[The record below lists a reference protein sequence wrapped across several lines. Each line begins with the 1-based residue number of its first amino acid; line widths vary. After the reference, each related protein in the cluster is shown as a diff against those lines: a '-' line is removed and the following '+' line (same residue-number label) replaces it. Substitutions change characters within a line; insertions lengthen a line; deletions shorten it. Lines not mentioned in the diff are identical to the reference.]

1 MRVGFGYDIHRL
13 VRGRMLVLGGVEI
26 PSEAGEEGF
35 SDGDALIHAVIDS
48 LLGPCGLGDIG
59 ENFPPGDERYRNAD
73 SRTLL
78 RQVRAMI
85 GDAGFRI
92 GNLDCV
98 VVLEKPRILP
108 FVPRV
113 RQAIADDLGI
123 SADRVNVRG
132 KTKEGVDATGEG
144 RAVEAYAVALL
155 TEGTA

>member
-1 MRVGFGYDIHRL
+1 MKVGFGYDIHRL
-13 VRGRMLVLGGVEI
+13 ARGRRLILGGVEI
-26 PSEAGEEGF
+26 PSDRGEEGF

-59 ENFPPGDERYRNAD
+59 GNFPPGDERYRDAD

-78 RQVRAMI
+78 RKVREMI
-85 GDAGFRI
+85 GEAGFRI

-98 VVLEKPRILP
+98 VILEKPRILP

-113 RQAIADDLGI
+113 RQTLADDLGI
-123 SADRVNVRG
+123 AADSVNVRG

>member
-1 MRVGFGYDIHRL
+1 MKVGFGYDIHRL
-13 VRGRMLVLGGVEI
+13 VRGRRLVLGGVEI
-26 PSEAGEEGF
+26 PSDTGEEGF

-59 ENFPPGDERYRNAD
+59 ENFPPGDERYRDVD

-78 RQVRAMI
+78 RKVRGMI
-85 GDAGFRI
+85 NDAGFRV

-98 VVLEKPRILP
+98 VELEKPKILP

-113 RQAIADDLGI
+113 RQTLADDLGI
-123 SADRVNVRG
+123 STDRVNIRG
-132 KTKEGVDATGEG
+132 KTKEGMDAAGEG

-155 TEGTA
+155 TEGSA

>member
-1 MRVGFGYDIHRL
+1 MKVGFGYDIHRL
-13 VRGRMLVLGGVEI
+13 VRGRRLVLGGVEI
-26 PSEAGEEGF
+26 PSDTGEEGF

-85 GDAGFRI
+85 GDAGFRV

-98 VVLEKPRILP
+98 VVLEKPKILP

-113 RQAIADDLGI
+113 RQALADDLGI

-132 KTKEGVDATGEG
+132 KTKEGMDAAGEG

-155 TEGTA
+155 AEGSA